1 VTTEPPTSEVPS
13 VDRAR
18 LLSRFGRGFSAG
30 DVLFREGDDA
40 VEAYLLQEGRIRLI
54 KKVGGSER
62 SLRILRAGDLFG
74 EVALLPGA
82 RRNTTAVALED
93 GNLLAL
99 DHAMFQQVLST
110 NPDIGMR
117 VLQQLVRRL
126 RDAED
131 QIEILMLEG
140 SESKVVAAL
149 IKLCEHANAAGG
161 QRGSLMI
168 SPLELSTQI
177 GLDVE
182 TVKRTVKQLR
192 DQGYLKIVSEKVE
205 VPSLPALA
213 ELYGLLGVKDQILG
227 RIPGHASS
235 PRTPSTPS
243 TSTTPRGQRG

>member
-1 VTTEPPTSEVPS
+1 MTTDPPPSDVPS
-13 VDRAR
+13 VDRQR
-18 LLSRFGRGFSAG
+18 LLSRFGRSFSAG

-93 GNLLAL
+93 GTLLAL
-99 DHAMFQQVLST
+99 DHAMFQQVLAT

-131 QIEILMLEG
+131 QIEILMLDG

-149 IKLCEHANAAGG
+149 IKLCEHANGAGG
-161 QRGSLMI
+161 ERGSLI
-168 SPLELSTQI
+168 VSPLELSTQI

-182 TVKRTVKQLR
+182 TVKRAVKQLR
-192 DQGYLKIVSEKVE
+192 DQGYVKIVDEKVE
-205 VPSLPALA
+205 IPSLEALT
-213 ELYGLLGVKDQILG
+213 ELYGLLGVKDQIVG
-227 RIPGHASS
+227 RVPGHQAT
-235 PRTPSTPS
+235 RA
-243 TSTTPRGQRG
+243 GQPG

>member
-1 VTTEPPTSEVPS
+1 
-13 VDRAR
+13 
-18 LLSRFGRGFSAG
+18 L
-30 DVLFREGDDA
+30 
-40 VEAYLLQEGRIRLI
+40 
-54 KKVGGSER
+54 
-62 SLRILRAGDLFG
+62 
-74 EVALLPGA
+74 
-82 RRNTTAVALED
+82 
-93 GNLLAL
+93 
-99 DHAMFQQVLST
+99 
-110 NPDIGMR
+110 
-117 VLQQLVRRL
+117 
-126 RDAED
+126 
-131 QIEILMLEG
+131 LEG

>member
-1 VTTEPPTSEVPS
+1 MTTEPPNSEVPS
-13 VDRAR
+13 VDRQR
-18 LLSRFGRGFSAG
+18 LLSRFGRSFTAG

-54 KKVGGSER
+54 KKVGGTER

-74 EVALLPGA
+74 EIALLPGA

-93 GNLLAL
+93 GTLLAL

-117 VLQQLVRRL
+117 VLQQLVRKL

-131 QIEILMLEG
+131 QIEILMLDG
-140 SESKVVAAL
+140 SEAKVVAAL
-149 IKLCEHANAAGG
+149 IKLCEHASAGG
-161 QRGSLMI
+161 AEQGSIVI
-168 SPLELSTQI
+168 SPLELSAQI

-192 DQGYLKIVSEKVE
+192 DQGYLKIVNEKVE
-205 VPSLPALA
+205 IPSVEALS

-227 RIPGHASS
+227 RLPDRHPASPPSPGQSA
-235 PRTPSTPS
+235 
-243 TSTTPRGQRG
+243 